1 MGIWLVSSLGSYTNQ
16 ATNQAN
22 QGVDNS
28 VNARILKVIQKEP
41 RLSQKNIADM
51 LGEKYSTVKYYMESM
66 KKAGII
72 KRDGSSQKG
81 EWIIL

>member
-1 MGIWLVSSLGSYTNQ
+1 MVVGSLGSYTNQ

-28 VNARILKVIQKEP
+28 VNARILKVIQNEP
-41 RLSQKNIADM
+41 KLSQKNIACM

-72 KRDGSSQKG
+72 AREGSSQKG